1 MIYQETF
8 QAGEDPNKLNI
19 SGIIYTRK
27 NTPPHTH
34 SALFQDIPP
43 YGFPSHCHSF
53 YEIDYTIEG
62 TCQIEYDGSLV
73 EVSSSSLIF
82 HPPLCVH
89 SIINDRRSSH
99 FLLQFSH
106 NLLMSFGNMENDCIL
121 MPDGALLRNGSVI
134 LREGSPTWNSMQDLL
149 KAVPTLVLPVHEQEK
164 PVPGYTFSEE
174 IRLSARVLSLLSCLL
189 SEGNLREE
197 RTGLLSSNL
206 EGMQILLKRLIS
218 HPEEKLSMEE
228 AAAFTNMSYS
238 NFCRSFKKAIGYS
251 YVDFCNMIRV
261 RRAQELLLNS
271 QKSVTE
277 ISAHLNFGSVSYFN
291 RIFKKLTG
299 CTPLAYRSSRH

>member
-19 SGIIYTRK
+19 SGIIYTRE
-27 NTPPHTH
+27 NIPPHSH
-34 SALFQDIPP
+34 SAMLQDTPP

-53 YEIDYTIEG
+53 YEMDYTVEG
-62 TCQIEYDGSLV
+62 TCQIEFDGSLI
-73 EVSSSSLIF
+73 EVSSNSLIF

-89 SIINDRRSSH
+89 SIINDRRKSH

-106 NLLMSFGNMENDCIL
+106 NLLMSFGNMENGCIL
-121 MPDGALLRNGSVI
+121 IPDGTLLRNGSVI
-134 LREGSPTWNSMQDLL
+134 LKEGSPTWNSMQDLL
-149 KAVPTLVLPVHEQEK
+149 KIVPSMALPVHEQENQAAR
-164 PVPGYTFSEE
+164 YTFSEE
-174 IRLSARVLSLLSCLL
+174 IRLSACVLSLLSCLL

-197 RTGLLSSNL
+197 HTGLLSSNL
-206 EGMQILLKRLIS
+206 KGMQILLKRLIS

-238 NFCRSFKKAIGYS
+238 NFCRSFKKALGYS
-251 YVDFCNMIRV
+251 YVDFCNIIRV

-277 ISAHLNFGSVSYFN
+277 ISALLNFGSVSYFN